1 MALEN
6 DQAEMESLEDSLGFT
21 KVIQK
26 ITESGKLVVGHN
38 MLLDVAFT
46 LNQFAAPLPTD
57 YHEFKVIPNQCKYLL
72 SSFDFLPGARRYCS
86 ASRDGHKA
94 DGEHSSLEA
103 GDHNHQHLYHHDL
116 HQTGNQHHRHDHHHR
131 QEIVNS
137 SLEELLKTS
146 SLPPFEMPQVPPQEE
161 ECGYPEHSDR
171 WPTLSVIQLESM
183 YWNICQQSQHSFK
196 YLHQVSR
203 GRI

>member
-1 MALEN
+1 MYIV
-6 DQAEMESLEDSLGFT
+6 Q
-21 KVIQK
+21 
-26 ITESGKLVVGHN
+26 
-38 MLLDVAFT
+38 
-46 LNQFAAPLPTD
+46 
-57 YHEFKVIPNQCKYLL
+57 
-72 SSFDFLPGARRYCS
+72 PGARRHWS

-161 ECGYPEHSDR
+161 ECGYPEHSNR
-171 WPTLSVIQLESM
+171 
-183 YWNICQQSQHSFK
+183 
-196 YLHQVSR
+196 
-203 GRI
+203 